1 MRGPSAIMTDMQ
13 PHNVEQSV
21 NPELPSVQPPVSGET
36 IPALPTPETGLD
48 TGAERVEQVSE
59 LRAMVSD
66 AATALPV
73 TPITPPVDN
82 TDDTSTTLATGTPVN
97 PVTPMVAEDSDL
109 IEKVWVDKAKDV
121 VKATKDDPY
130 RRSNEVSALQRD
142 YQKKRFNRDL
152 GTAA

>member
-1 MRGPSAIMTDMQ
+1 MTDMQ

-21 NPELPSVQPPVSGET
+21 NPELPSAQPHASGEKV
-36 IPALPTPETGLD
+36 PALPTPETGLD

-59 LRAMVSD
+59 LRAMASD

-73 TPITPPVDN
+73 APPTIIDDIN
-82 TDDTSTTLATGTPVN
+82 DDTSTTATSDTPVI
-97 PVTPMVAEDSDL
+97 PVTPMVAEDNDL

-142 YQKKRFNRDL
+142 YQKKRFNRDF